1 MITRWQETNLKEA
14 LKERRG
20 VHLTGVRQCGKTTL
34 AEFVAGSNMRHL
46 SLDDANYL
54 AAAKN
59 DPINFVNRLD
69 NKTLVIDEI
78 QKAPELLNA
87 IKFKV
92 DHDNSQG
99 QYLIT
104 GSSNLRFV
112 KAVKDS
118 LAGRFGRIRL
128 RTFTLGEIIGGKGS
142 FLSSA
147 FARDFSQPC
156 PLLDKREIIH
166 YAFNG
171 GYPETLNLRLRTKRA
186 WFNEYLDDLLTKD
199 IQEITEV
206 RKVDSLKRIALWM
219 MAYSSKFF
227 DLIDLCAASQ
237 TSKETMGNYIT
248 GLKTLYIVD
257 EVPAWV
263 ENDYAKICK
272 RPKFFA
278 SDSGLLANLLG
289 WDEDSIYYNADSCGK
304 LIETWVYHELVSLA
318 EMDLGY
324 EIFQYRDTS
333 KREIDF
339 IIKNSSNDLLGIEV
353 KSGTVNS
360 DDFKHLK
367 WFGSKFA
374 KSKFTGIVLYAG
386 NEILQFGDGYYAV
399 PLSALA
405 I

>member
-1 MITRWQETNLKEA
+1 
-14 LKERRG
+14 
-20 VHLTGVRQCGKTTL
+20 
-34 AEFVAGSNMRHL
+34 
-46 SLDDANYL
+46 
-54 AAAKN
+54 
-59 DPINFVNRLD
+59 
-69 NKTLVIDEI
+69 
-78 QKAPELLNA
+78 
-87 IKFKV
+87 
-92 DHDNSQG
+92 
-99 QYLIT
+99 
-104 GSSNLRFV
+104 
-112 KAVKDS
+112 
-118 LAGRFGRIRL
+118 
-128 RTFTLGEIIGGKGS
+128 
-142 FLSSA
+142 
-147 FARDFSQPC
+147 
-156 PLLDKREIIH
+156 
-166 YAFNG
+166 
-171 GYPETLNLRLRTKRA
+171 
-186 WFNEYLDDLLTKD
+186 
-199 IQEITEV
+199 
-206 RKVDSLKRIALWM
+206 M

-248 GLKTLYIVD
+248 GLKTLYIID

-278 SDSGLLANLLG
+278 SDSGLLVNLLG

-304 LIETWVYHELVSLA
+304 LIETWVYHELASLA

-339 IIKNSSNDLLGIEV
+339 IIKNSSNDFLGIEV
-353 KSGTVNS
+353 KSGAVSS

-374 KSKFTGIVLYAG
+374 KSNFTGIVLYAG

>member
-20 VHLTGVRQCGKTTL
+20 VHLTGARQCGKTTL
-34 AEFVAGSNMRHL
+34 AEFVAGTNMRHL
-46 SLDDANYL
+46 SLDDENYL

-87 IKFKV
+87 IKIKV

-128 RTFTLGEIIGGKGS
+128 RTFTLGEITGGKGN

-147 FARDFSQPC
+147 FARNFSKPSL
-156 PLLDKREIIH
+156 LLDKREIIH
-166 YAFNG
+166 HAFNG
-171 GYPETLNLRLRTKRA
+171 GYPETLNLSPRTKRA

-206 RKVDSLKRIALWM
+206 RKVDSLKKIAVWM

-227 DLIDLCAASQ
+227 NFNELCASSQ
-237 TSKETMGNYIT
+237 TSKETLDNYIT
-248 GLKTLYIVD
+248 GLKTMYIID

-263 ENDYAKICK
+263 ENDYAKTCK
-272 RPKFFA
+272 RSKFFA
-278 SDSGLLANLLG
+278 SDSGLLGNLLG
-289 WDEDSIYYNADSCGK
+289 WDEDSIYYNADLCGK
-304 LIETWVYHELVSLA
+304 LIETWVYHELASLA
-318 EMDLGY
+318 EMDFGY

-353 KSGTVNS
+353 KSGTVSS

-374 KSKFTGIVLYAG
+374 KSNFTGIVLYAG
-386 NEILQFGDGYYAV
+386 NEILQFGDGYYAI